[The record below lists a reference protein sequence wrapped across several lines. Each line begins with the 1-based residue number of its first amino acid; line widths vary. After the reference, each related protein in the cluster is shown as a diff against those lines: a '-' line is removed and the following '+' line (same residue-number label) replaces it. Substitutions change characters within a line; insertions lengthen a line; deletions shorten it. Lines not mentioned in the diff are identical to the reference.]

1 MLCGVR
7 EKELVMVIVV
17 FYLFY
22 LLLSFSITMKAY
34 FLYDL
39 KLSLTLLCGVGKCG
53 KALTIAMESLE
64 LLLVS

>member
-1 MLCGVR
+1 
-7 EKELVMVIVV
+7 MVVAV

-22 LLLSFSITMKAY
+22 LLLSFSITMKTY